1 MFEDCHYS
9 LVFINRDNHKQVNE
23 KQGHEAGEH
32 YVIKVIEAIR
42 KQFRTTDVIF
52 HMGEDE
58 FDAFLKEYRE
68 SITPAYLNRPE
79 KIIHPVVLI
88 IGLFMSIKRIY
99 AVSEK
104 SLRKVVK
111 SFFVTIRRDHN
122 DWQCEIV

>member
-1 MFEDCHYS
+1 M
-9 LVFINRDNHKQVNE
+9 KQVND

-32 YVIKVIEAIR
+32 YVIEVIGAIR
-42 KQFRTTDVIF
+42 EQFRITDVIF

-58 FDAFLKEYRE
+58 FIAFLKEYRE
-68 SITPAYLNRPE
+68 SITPAYLNRQRSCLR
-79 KIIHPVVLI
+79 IIHSVVLI

-111 SFFVTIRRDHN
+111 SFFVTI
-122 DWQCEIV
+122 EETIMTGSVKLSG